1 MTYKGGRSAPPF
13 RRRREVVK
21 EAQALK
27 VLRVR
32 WWTIGA
38 FVLPCL
44 IIYVGLVFVP
54 IVVSLYY
61 GTLDWNGIGQKHP
74 AGLANFNKMLFHDSV
89 FWPAVGR
96 TFMMAGW
103 SLVLQLP
110 VALFVAILISRHV
123 RRANFLITS
132 YFLPVILSVVV
143 IGQLW
148 KTILNPASQGG
159 MINQV
164 LDKIGL
170 HSWTHSW
177 LTEPKFAMYSIILVG
192 LWQYLGYHILIQFT
206 GIQNIPADI
215 YEAARID
222 GAEGLTADRYI
233 TLPIIVPIF
242 KISVVLSF
250 IGSLQSFDRI
260 LVMTAGGPAHAT
272 EVLAS
277 HMYYQ
282 SFLSLKYGYGSAIA
296 CFLVIISVVAT
307 VIVNT
312 VFNQV
317 EKRYS

>member
-1 MTYKGGRSAPPF
+1 
-13 RRRREVVK
+13 
-21 EAQALK
+21 LK
-27 VLRVR
+27 VLRVSP
-32 WWTIGA
+32 WTIAA

-44 IIYVGLVFVP
+44 LLYVCLVFVP
-54 IVVSLYY
+54 ILVSVYN
-61 GTLDWNGIGQKHP
+61 GMLDWNGIG
-74 AGLANFNKMLFHDSV
+74 ASEWVGFANFKKMLFSDKV
-89 FWPAVGR
+89 FWPSVNR
-96 TFMMAGW
+96 TMLMAIL
-103 SLVLQLP
+103 SLVIQLP
-110 VALFVAILISRHV
+110 IALFVAILISRHV
-123 RRANFLITS
+123 RKANFLVTS

-159 MINQV
+159 MINQI

-170 HSWTHSW
+170 HSWTHFW
-177 LTEPKFAMYSIILVG
+177 LTEPNIAIYSIILVG

-222 GAEGLTADRYI
+222 GAEGFKADRYI
-233 TLPIIVPIF
+233 TLPMIVPIF

-260 LVMTAGGPAHAT
+260 LVMTGGGPAHAT

-282 SFLSLKYGYGSAIA
+282 SFSSFKYGYGSAIA
-296 CFLVIISVVAT
+296 CFLVVLSLVLTIVVNLT
-307 VIVNT
+307 
-312 VFNQV
+312 FNRI

>member
-1 MTYKGGRSAPPF
+1 MK
-13 RRRREVVK
+13 V
-21 EAQALK
+21 LK
-27 VLRVR
+27 VSP
-32 WWTIGA
+32 WTIAA

-44 IIYVGLVFVP
+44 LLYVCLVFVP
-54 IVVSLYY
+54 ILVSVYN
-61 GTLDWNGIGQKHP
+61 GMLDWNGIG
-74 AGLANFNKMLFHDSV
+74 ASEWVGFANFKKMLFGDKV
-89 FWPAVGR
+89 FWPSVDR
-96 TFMMAGW
+96 TLMMAIL
-103 SLVLQLP
+103 SLLIQLP
-110 VALFVAILISRHV
+110 AALFVAILISRHV

-159 MINQV
+159 MINQI

-170 HSWTHSW
+170 HEWTHSW
-177 LTEPKFAMYSIILVG
+177 LTEPKYAMYSIILVG

-206 GIQNIPADI
+206 GIQNIPADL
-215 YEAARID
+215 YEAAKID
-222 GAEGLTADRYI
+222 GADGFKADRYI
-233 TLPIIVPIF
+233 TLPMIVPIF

-282 SFLSLKYGYGSAIA
+282 SFLSQKYGYGSAIA
-296 CFLVIISVVAT
+296 CFLVVFSLVAT
-307 VIVNT
+307 VVVNA
-312 VFNQV
+312 VFNRLD
-317 EKRYS
+317 KRYS